1 MIKFIK
7 SSSCHNCAL
16 SGILD
21 QAHHRGSSTQVTA
34 ATLSNYY
41 SDHDAVTCIVT
52 SSE

>member
-7 SSSCHNCAL
+7 SSSCHNCAF

-21 QAHHRGSSTQVTA
+21 QAHHRGSVTQVTA
-34 ATLSNYY
+34 ATFSNYY

>member
-1 MIKFIK
+1 MIKCIK
-7 SSSCHNCAL
+7 SSSCHNHAF

-21 QAHHRGSSTQVTA
+21 QAHHRGSVTKVTA
-34 ATLSNYY
+34 ATFSNYY